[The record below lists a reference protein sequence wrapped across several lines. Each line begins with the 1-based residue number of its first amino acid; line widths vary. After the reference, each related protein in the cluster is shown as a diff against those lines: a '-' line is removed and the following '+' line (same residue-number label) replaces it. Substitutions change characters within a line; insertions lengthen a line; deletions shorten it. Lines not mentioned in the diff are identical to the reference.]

1 MLDVRK
7 PIGSLFVVIGLILTV
22 YGIVQPQYTQ
32 VAIVATKE
40 IVTLNIDLPC
50 GASMLLF
57 GALMLGLAFIDGR
70 KAKTA
75 DSSDSH

>member
-7 PIGSLFVVIGLILTV
+7 PIGYLFVVIGLILTV

-50 GASMLLF
+50 GASMLAF
-57 GALMLGLAFIDGR
+57 GVLMLTLAAIDGR
-70 KAKTA
+70 KEKKDA
-75 DSSDSH
+75 H

>member
-7 PIGSLFVVIGLILTV
+7 PIGYLFVVIGLILTV
-22 YGIVQPQYTQ
+22 YGSVQPQYTQ

-50 GASMLLF
+50 GASMLAF
-57 GALMLGLAFIDGR
+57 GVLMLTLAVIDGR
-70 KAKTA
+70 KEKKDA
-75 DSSDSH
+75 H